1 MSVPP
6 DPQRPAGLI
15 QLPPGKQKPWL
26 AFLVSYLLV
35 GGGQFYNRQFL
46 KGAVFLLGVVV
57 FVGATFYHAEQ
68 THPGML
74 ILPTAPSHYFVVLLF
89 VLSVD
94 ADLVAVRLHHGDAV
108 HPWEWF

>member
-46 KGAVFLLGVVV
+46 KGAVFLLGVVD
-57 FVGATFYHAEQ
+57 FEAAAFFYAFWAYPHRVI
-68 THPGML
+68 T
-74 ILPTAPSHYFVVLLF
+74 PTWYYWCLGLLVF

-94 ADLVAVRLHHGDAV
+94 AYRVAVRLHRGEAV
-108 HPWEWF
+108 RRWQWF